1 METKIENNR
10 YSIGESYRNSSF
22 ETSSKEFDIN
32 ISNVKLLVSNKSTS
46 IELMNGNKTSFKEL
60 FITDPNN
67 GKYMN
72 ASSIL
77 KSIKYYYDILGI
89 TLN

>member
-1 METKIENNR
+1 MKKR
-10 YSIGESYRNSSF
+10 
-22 ETSSKEFDIN
+22 KQ
-32 ISNVKLLVSNKSTS
+32 
-46 IELMNGNKTSFKEL
+46 ELMNGNKTSFKEL